1 MIISKYW
8 RRRGDHTC
16 ASCCAAPPGVR
27 QCGQPC
33 NHAPASVCNH
43 ALATL
48 CVCVELLLAVW
59 QCMQPCYS
67 TEGQWTMC
75 SAGIHVWWYSLHS
88 GVFVAPCPTTLPIV
102 TPSHPWPVMTPLT
115 VLWCLGTPPVVS
127 GKLHQNLWVS
137 LSPSYNV
144 LLHIMRSHSRPQQ
157 QQKTN
162 RHFPPFHLLST

>member
-33 NHAPASVCNH
+33 TCNS
-43 ALATL
+43 L
-48 CVCVELLLAVW
+48 CMCWTPPCCLAVHATMLLNW
-59 QCMQPCYS
+59 EPMD
-67 TEGQWTMC
+67 WTMC
-75 SAGIHVWWYSLHS
+75 SAGIHVWWYS
-88 GVFVAPCPTTLPIV
+88 VCCTLPND
-102 TPSHPWPVMTPLT
+102 PANCNSLSWPVMTPLT

-137 LSPSYNV
+137 PSYNV
-144 LLHIMRSHSRPQQ
+144 LLHIMRSHSRSQQ

-162 RHFPPFHLLST
+162 RHFLPFKSKRKY